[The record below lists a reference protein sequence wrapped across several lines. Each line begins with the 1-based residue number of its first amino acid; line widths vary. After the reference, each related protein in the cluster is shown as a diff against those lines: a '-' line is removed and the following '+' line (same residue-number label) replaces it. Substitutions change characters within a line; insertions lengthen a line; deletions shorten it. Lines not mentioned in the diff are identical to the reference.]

1 MSVGPKRRADGTG
14 RLCTLALSKGKLL
27 APTLAFLKKLNIAL
41 PPLDHDDRRLI
52 FDIINKEDT
61 SYRILLAR
69 ATDVPTYV
77 EHGVADIGIVGSDLL
92 AEQMRELYELVDL
105 GFGQCRLVVAEPAV
119 PKKPHG
125 LKRRIATKY
134 PNMTERFFAEHSIP
148 IEIIKLYGSVE
159 LAPLVGLADQ
169 IVDLTETGKTLQAQG
184 LKIVNEIAHCGARMI
199 VNRASL
205 KLNYPQ
211 IFNFIEAT
219 KKATCPA
226 SAVSR

>member
-1 MSVGPKRRADGTG
+1 MNNI
-14 RLCTLALSKGKLL
+14 CTLALSKGKLL
-27 APTLAFLKKLNIAL
+27 APTLAFLKKLNIEL
-41 PPLDHDDRRLI
+41 PPLVHDDRRLI
-52 FDIINKEDT
+52 FDIVVGGQT
-61 SYRILLAR
+61 YRILLAR

-92 AEQMRELYELVDL
+92 AEQNRELYELVDL
-105 GFGQCRLVVAEPAV
+105 GFGQCRLVVAEPADS
-119 PKKPHG
+119 KKPHG
-125 LKRRIATKY
+125 LKPRIATKY
-134 PNMTERFFAEHSIP
+134 PNMTERFFAEKGVP

-169 IVDLTETGKTLQAQG
+169 IVDLTETGKTLKAQG
-184 LKIVNEIAHCGARMI
+184 LKIVDEIAHSSARMI

-219 KKATCPA
+219 KKA
-226 SAVSR
+226 VK

>member
-1 MSVGPKRRADGTG
+1 MLRNQSNGNGSY

-27 APTLAFLKKLNIAL
+27 APSLAFLKKLNIEL
-41 PPLDHDDRRLI
+41 PPLVDDDRRLI
-52 FDIINKEDT
+52 FDVTNKNQ

-105 GFGQCRLVVAEPAV
+105 QFGQCRLVLAEPV
-119 PKKPHG
+119 DKKMPQG
-125 LKRRIATKY
+125 LKPRIATKY
-134 PNMTERFFAEHSIP
+134 PNMTERFFAEKGIP

-169 IVDLTETGKTLQAQG
+169 IVDLTETGKTLKAQG
-184 LKIVNEIAHCGARMI
+184 LKIVDEIAHCSARMI

-205 KLNYPQ
+205 KLSYPQ
-211 IFNFIEAT
+211 IFNFIEAAKQT
-219 KKATCPA
+219 VAK
-226 SAVSR
+226 

>member
-1 MSVGPKRRADGTG
+1 MSLISKQRSNGSP

-27 APTLAFLKKLNIAL
+27 APTLAFLKKLNIEF
-41 PPLDHDDRRLI
+41 PPLGHDDRRLI
-52 FDIINKEDT
+52 FDITNKNQY
-61 SYRILLAR
+61 YRILLAR

-92 AEQMRELYELVDL
+92 QEQMRELYELVDL
-105 GFGQCRLVVAEPAV
+105 QFGQCRLVVAEPV
-119 PKKPHG
+119 QKKKPHG
-125 LKRRIATKY
+125 LKPCIATKY
-134 PNMTERFFAEHSIP
+134 PNMTERFFAEKGMP

-169 IVDLTETGKTLQAQG
+169 IVDLTETGKTLKAQG
-184 LKIVNEIAHCGARMI
+184 LKIVDEIAHCSARMI

-219 KKATCPA
+219 KM
-226 SAVSR
+226 AVQ